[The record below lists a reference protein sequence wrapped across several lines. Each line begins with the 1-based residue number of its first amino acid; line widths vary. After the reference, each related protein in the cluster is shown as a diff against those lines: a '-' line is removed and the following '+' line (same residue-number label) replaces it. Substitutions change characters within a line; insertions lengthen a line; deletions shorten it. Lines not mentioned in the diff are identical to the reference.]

1 MCLLLFID
9 SRRTQGAADK
19 PLIDYQWR
27 RSLPRCGLGREGAGK
42 GRAGSRAAFGA
53 EPARRLLP
61 LNHWCPRSARA
72 RVAYSC
78 IACDDRFKAPTASRH
93 ELQTCTRAR
102 TCGVSV

>member
-1 MCLLLFID
+1 MILDVLKVRPT
-9 SRRTQGAADK
+9 SRSSTFSGDA
-19 PLIDYQWR
+19 
-27 RSLPRCGLGREGAGK
+27 RCGLGREGPSK
-42 GRAGSRAAFGA
+42 GRAAIRAAFGA

-78 IACDDRFKAPTASRH
+78 IAWDDRFKAPTASRH